1 MKFFSLIIT
10 LSFFLL
16 TLGVARAAPLQEQV
30 EKETA
35 KREQMLAPLQEAFA
49 MSKKLVSDGQ
59 SAQGCELLEKAYAAL
74 PETLRETPLALD
86 VKKTLAKLQV
96 VLAEAAAEKN
106 HWPEARRRALASLQ
120 YDPQS
125 EVALTQLQQADEVL
139 RRGTAGGEEVNPA
152 LTTTFFDRL
161 SSVRT
166 GLEEAKALRETGQLQ
181 KAEERYEDVLQA
193 DPFNQVATEGIKKIY
208 QERGLVAEKARD
220 LSNLERRREVRE
232 AWNNIY
238 PKNSSAAGGIVVSG
252 ALTASPSYAL
262 EQKMQK
268 TVIPQVDFSGADL
281 ETIRRALIS
290 LSRTYDSDAGKGG
303 VNFVVSTDVANPQ
316 PVTLKLRQTTLA
328 EVVRYIAQI
337 AGVKA
342 RITDIG
348 VTFGPL
354 VEKRPELNSQNF
366 TVSPSFFKGADD
378 KEQGVTGGA
387 LRGAAPA
394 GGAGATDVL
403 AGQNEQKKLMALGVQ
418 FPAGAYAVYN
428 QKTSQ
433 LKVVNNQEM
442 LDMIGQLISAAEEQT
457 LLIQVGVRLVE
468 INQLD
473 LDSITM
479 NSTLGG
485 LPILSPVP
493 VGLSTITGS
502 GTTTKTNGSGVGG
515 GTPAASTQ
523 RGVNAQL
530 NQIQG
535 VGLLPNNTLQ
545 SFLQQGVLAGTN
557 QTTSYALNTMDLGGT
572 ILNGMQFRTMITA
585 VSQKNSANVLA
596 NPSIILKRGQKGVIE
611 VTQEFKYVKEYSDP
625 QSSIRTINTGGTG
638 GATNSVNVS
647 ANQSVPGPETVIGSF
662 PSQIS
667 DAVPIG
673 VKMGVKPDVTG
684 DNSRVLL
691 ELEPSFVDFEG
702 FINYGTQINSAYTLS
717 YFNTAVTIM
726 TNTINQPVFIRRDL
740 TLPAVEVSDGYT
752 LLLGGLLREDIQKI
766 DEKVPI
772 IGDIPIFGRAFQ
784 GKTEQAIKKNTLIFV
799 TPRILDV
806 SGQPLNP
813 TAGSPTTTTASTSG
827 PP

>member
-1 MKFFSLIIT
+1 MKTFLLIFSLC
-10 LSFFLL
+10 
-16 TLGVARAAPLQEQV
+16 LGVSGSSLVRASTVQEQI
-30 EKETA
+30 EAETG
-35 KREQMLAPLQEAFA
+35 KREQMLQPLKEAYG
-49 MSKKLVSDGQ
+49 VSRKMVADGKN
-59 SAQGCELLEKAYAAL
+59 SEACELLEKAYEAL
-74 PETLRETPLALD
+74 PEVLRGSSLALE
-86 VKKTLAKLQV
+86 VNRTLSKLQAS
-96 VLAEAAAEKN
+96 LAEVAAQQN

-120 YDPQS
+120 HDPKN
-125 EVALTQLQQADEVL
+125 ELALLQLEKSDEVL
-139 RRGTAGGEEVNPA
+139 RRGASGTEPVNPA
-152 LTTTFFDRL
+152 LTTKFFDRL
-161 SSVRT
+161 TAVRS
-166 GLEEAKALRETGQLQ
+166 GLEEAQALRETGQLA
-181 KAEERYEDVLQA
+181 KAEERYEDVLEV
-193 DPFNQVATEGIKKIY
+193 DPFNQVATQGIQKIY
-208 QERGLVAEKARD
+208 EERALVAEKARD

-238 PKNSSAAGGIVVSG
+238 PKSGTTVGGIEITG
-252 ALTASPSYAL
+252 AMTASPAYAL
-262 EQKMQK
+262 EKKMQK

-290 LSRTYDSDAGKGG
+290 LSRTYDPEAAKGG
-303 VNFVVSTDVANPQ
+303 VNFVVSTDVTNSQ
-316 PVTLKLRQTTLA
+316 PVTLRLRQTSLA
-328 EVVRYIAQI
+328 EVVRYISQI

-354 VEKRPELNSQNF
+354 VEKSPELNSQNF
-366 TVSPSFFKGADD
+366 TVSPSFFKGADG
-378 KEQGVTGGA
+378 KEDVGTTEP
-387 LRGAAPA
+387 RGAGGGSAAA
-394 GGAGATDVL
+394 GSDGG
-403 AGQNEQKKLMALGVQ
+403 GKNEQKKLEDLGVV
-418 FPAGAYAVYN
+418 FPIGAYAVYN

-442 LDMIGQLISAAEEQT
+442 LDLIGQLISAAEEQT

-473 LDSITM
+473 LDSITV

-485 LPILSPVP
+485 SGINLLSPVP
-493 VGLSTITGS
+493 AGLL
-502 GTTTKTNGSGVGG
+502 TNGGG
-515 GTPAASTQ
+515 ATPSASTQ

-545 SFLQQGVLAGTN
+545 SFLQSGVLAGTN
-557 QTTSYALNTMDLGGT
+557 QTSSYALNTMDLGGT
-572 ILNGMQFRTMITA
+572 ILNGMQLRTLITA

-611 VTQEFKYVKEYSDP
+611 VAQEFKYVKEYSAP
-625 QSSIRTINTGGTG
+625 QSSIRTLIPDGGGAVNTGI
-638 GATNSVNVS
+638 
-647 ANQSVPGPETVIGSF
+647 PGPETVIGSF

-667 DAVPIG
+667 DPVPIG

-691 ELEPSFVDFEG
+691 ELEPSFIDFEG
-702 FINYGTQINSAYTLS
+702 FINYGTPIYSAFAASTYGVQTL
-717 YFNTAVTIM
+717 IL
-726 TNTINQPVFIRRDL
+726 TNNIQQPVFIRRDL

-752 LLLGGLLREDIQKI
+752 LLLGGLLREDVQKI
-766 DEKVPI
+766 DEKVPL

-813 TAGSPTTTTASTSG
+813 TAGSPTTASASG

>member
-1 MKFFSLIIT
+1 MKPFRIFIT
-10 LSFFLL
+10 VGAFLL
-16 TLGVARAAPLQEQV
+16 ALGALKATPLQEQV

-35 KREQMLAPLQEAFA
+35 KREQMLAPLQEAFSA
-49 MSKKLVSDGQ
+49 SKKLVSDGQ
-59 SAQGCELLEKAYAAL
+59 SSQGCEILEKAYAAL
-74 PETLRETPLALD
+74 PETLRGTPLATD
-86 VKKTLAKLQV
+86 VRMTLSKLQAL
-96 VLAEAAAEKN
+96 LAQGAAEKN
-106 HWPEARRRALASLQ
+106 HWPEVRRRALASLQ
-120 YDPQS
+120 YDPQN
-125 EVALTQLQQADEVL
+125 EKAIAQLNHADEVL
-139 RRGTAGGEEVNPA
+139 RRGTVGGEEVNPA
-152 LTTTFFDRL
+152 LTTKFFDRL
-161 SSVRT
+161 NVVRS
-166 GLEEAKALRETGQLQ
+166 GLEEAQALRETGQLQ

-238 PKNSSAAGGIVVSG
+238 PKSSSVAGGIEVTG
-252 ALTASPSYAL
+252 ALTASPSYVL

-303 VNFVVSTDVANPQ
+303 VNFVVSTDVTNPQ

-366 TVSPSFFKGADD
+366 TVSPSFFKGGED

-387 LRGAAPA
+387 LRGAAS
-394 GGAGATDVL
+394 AGAVGGTDAL
-403 AGQNEQKKLMALGVQ
+403 AGQSEQKKLMALGVQ
-418 FPAGAYAVYN
+418 FPIGAYAVYN

-473 LDSITM
+473 LDSITV

-485 LPILSPVP
+485 SGINLLSPVP
-493 VGLSTITGS
+493 VGLDSTSS
-502 GTTTKTNGSGVGG
+502 GN
-515 GTPAASTQ
+515 TPAASQQ

-557 QTTSYALNTMDLGGT
+557 QTTSYSLNTMDLGGT
-572 ILNGMQFRTMITA
+572 ILNGMQFRTLITA

-625 QSSIRTINTGGTG
+625 QSSVRTIQSVS
-638 GATNSVNVS
+638 TNANVIS
-647 ANQSVPGPETVIGSF
+647 LIAVPGPETVIGSF

-667 DAVPIG
+667 DPVPIG

-702 FINYGTQINSAYTLS
+702 FINYGTQINSAYTQS
-717 YFNTAVTIM
+717 YYNTAVTIL
-726 TNTINQPVFIRRDL
+726 TNNIQQPVFIRRDL
-740 TLPAVEVSDGYT
+740 TLPAVEVTDGYT

-813 TAGSPTTTTASTSG
+813 TAGSPTTASASG

>member
-1 MKFFSLIIT
+1 
-10 LSFFLL
+10 
-16 TLGVARAAPLQEQV
+16 
-30 EKETA
+30 
-35 KREQMLAPLQEAFA
+35 
-49 MSKKLVSDGQ
+49 
-59 SAQGCELLEKAYAAL
+59 
-74 PETLRETPLALD
+74 
-86 VKKTLAKLQV
+86 
-96 VLAEAAAEKN
+96 
-106 HWPEARRRALASLQ
+106 
-120 YDPQS
+120 
-125 EVALTQLQQADEVL
+125 
-139 RRGTAGGEEVNPA
+139 VNPA
-152 LTTTFFDRL
+152 LTTKFFDRL
-161 SSVRT
+161 NVVRS
-166 GLEEAKALRETGQLQ
+166 GLEEAQALRETGQLQ

-238 PKNSSAAGGIVVSG
+238 PKSSSVAGGIEVTG
-252 ALTASPSYAL
+252 ALTASPSYVL

-268 TVIPQVDFSGADL
+268 TVIPQVDFSGVDL

-303 VNFVVSTDVANPQ
+303 VNFVVSTDVTNPQ

-366 TVSPSFFKGADD
+366 TVSPSFFKGGED

-387 LRGAAPA
+387 LRGAASSGAVGGTDAPA
-394 GGAGATDVL
+394 G
-403 AGQNEQKKLMALGVQ
+403 QSEQKKLMALGVQ
-418 FPAGAYAVYN
+418 FPLGAYAVYN

-473 LDSITM
+473 LDSITA

-485 LPILSPVP
+485 SGINLLSPVP
-493 VGLSTITGS
+493 VGLDSKSS
-502 GTTTKTNGSGVGG
+502 GK
-515 GTPAASTQ
+515 TPAASQQ

-557 QTTSYALNTMDLGGT
+557 QTTSYSLNTMDLGGT
-572 ILNGMQFRTMITA
+572 ILNGMQFRTLITA

-625 QSSIRTINTGGTG
+625 QSSVRTIQS
-638 GATNSVNVS
+638 ASTNANVV
-647 ANQSVPGPETVIGSF
+647 ALIAVPGPETVIGSF

-667 DAVPIG
+667 DPVPIG

-702 FINYGTQINSAYTLS
+702 FINYGTQINSAYTQS
-717 YFNTAVTIM
+717 YYNTAVTIL
-726 TNTINQPVFIRRDL
+726 TNNIQQPVFIRRDL
-740 TLPAVEVSDGYT
+740 TLPAVEVTDGYT

-813 TAGSPTTTTASTSG
+813 TAGSPTTASASG

>member
-1 MKFFSLIIT
+1 MKPLRIFIT
-10 LSFFLL
+10 VGAFLL
-16 TLGVARAAPLQEQV
+16 ALGAVEAAPLQEQV

-35 KREQMLAPLQEAFA
+35 KREQMLAPLQEAFSA
-49 MSKKLVSDGQ
+49 SKKLVSDGQ
-59 SAQGCELLEKAYAAL
+59 SSQGCEILEKAYAAL
-74 PETLRETPLALD
+74 PETLRGTPLATD
-86 VKKTLAKLQV
+86 VRMTLSKLQAL
-96 VLAEAAAEKN
+96 LAQGAAEKN

-120 YDPQS
+120 YDPQN
-125 EVALTQLQQADEVL
+125 EKAIAQLNHADEVL
-139 RRGTAGGEEVNPA
+139 RRGTVGGEEVNPA
-152 LTTTFFDRL
+152 LTTKFFDRL
-161 SSVRT
+161 NVVRS
-166 GLEEAKALRETGQLQ
+166 GLEEAQALRETGQLQ

-238 PKNSSAAGGIVVSG
+238 PKSSSVAGGIEVTG
-252 ALTASPSYAL
+252 ALTASPSYVL

-378 KEQGVTGGA
+378 KEQGVAGGT

-394 GGAGATDVL
+394 GGVGATDGL

-638 GATNSVNVS
+638 GASNSVNVS

-813 TAGSPTTTTASTSG
+813 TAGSPTTASASG

>member
-1 MKFFSLIIT
+1 MKKAILIFCFAFGLGA
-10 LSFFLL
+10 LSNLFA
-16 TLGVARAAPLQEQV
+16 GSLQEQV
-30 EKETA
+30 EKETI
-35 KREQMLAPLQEAFA
+35 KREQSLQPLREAYERSRKMVA
-49 MSKKLVSDGQ
+49 DGK
-59 SAQGCELLEKAYAAL
+59 STDACELLAKAYEAVPDSLKDAAL
-74 PETLRETPLALD
+74 ALEVKMTLG
-86 VKKTLAKLQV
+86 KLEAS
-96 VLAEAAAEKN
+96 LAEIASEQN
-106 HWPEARRRALASLQ
+106 HWPEARRRALSSLR
-120 YDPQS
+120 YDPQNS
-125 EVALTQLQQADEVL
+125 KALAQLQKSEEVL
-139 RRGTAGGEEVNPA
+139 RRGTVGNEAINPA
-152 LTTTFFDRL
+152 LTTKFFDRL
-161 SSVRT
+161 NGVRA
-166 GLEEAKALRETGQLQ
+166 GLEEAQGLRETGQLQ
-181 KAEERYEDVLQA
+181 KSEQRYEDVLEI

-208 QERGLVAEKARD
+208 EERALVAEKARD

-238 PKNSSAAGGIVVSG
+238 PKSSGSTGGIEIAG
-252 ALTASPSYAL
+252 AMTASPAYAL
-262 EQKMQK
+262 EKKMQK
-268 TVIPQVDFSGADL
+268 TVIPQVDFSVADL

-290 LSRTYDSDAGKGG
+290 LSRTYDPDAAKGG
-303 VNFVVSTDVANPQ
+303 VNFIVSTDVTNPQ
-316 PVTLKLRQTTLA
+316 PVTLRLRQTSLA
-328 EVVRYIAQI
+328 EVVRYISQI

-366 TVSPSFFKGADD
+366 TVSPSFFKGDD
-378 KEQGVTGGA
+378 AKDEGSTVVSRGGTG
-387 LRGAAPA
+387 A
-394 GGAGATDVL
+394 GGGGNSTSDTGV
-403 AGQNEQKKLMALGVQ
+403 GQNEQKKLAALGVN
-418 FPAGAYAVYN
+418 FPPGAYAVYN

-468 INQLD
+468 INQSD
-473 LDSITM
+473 LDTITV

-485 LPILSPVP
+485 SGINLLSPVP
-493 VGLSTITGS
+493 AGLNSSS
-502 GTTTKTNGSGVGG
+502 GGQ
-515 GTPAASTQ
+515 TPSASTQ

-545 SFLQQGVLAGTN
+545 SFLQSGVLAGTN
-557 QTTSYALNTMDLGGT
+557 QTSSYSLNTMDLGGT
-572 ILNGMQFRTMITA
+572 ILNGMQFRTLIQA

-611 VTQEFKYVKEYSDP
+611 VTQEFKYVKEFSDP
-625 QSSIRTINTGGTG
+625 QSSIRTIQPIGQAGG
-638 GATNSVNVS
+638 N
-647 ANQSVPGPETVIGSF
+647 NQSVPGPETVIGSF
-662 PSQIS
+662 PSTIS
-667 DAVPIG
+667 DPVPIG

-702 FINYGTQINSAYTLS
+702 FINYGTQINSSYTQT
-717 YFNTAVTIM
+717 YFDQAVTIL
-726 TNTINQPVFIRRDL
+726 TNNIQQPVFIRRDL

-813 TAGSPTTTTASTSG
+813 TAGAPTTAATSG
-827 PP
+827 SP

>member
-1 MKFFSLIIT
+1 MKTFLLIFSLC
-10 LSFFLL
+10 LGASGSSF
-16 TLGVARAAPLQEQV
+16 VRASTVQEQI
-30 EKETA
+30 EAETE
-35 KREQMLAPLQEAFA
+35 KREQMLQPLKEAYG
-49 MSKKLVSDGQ
+49 VSRKMVADGKN
-59 SAQGCELLEKAYAAL
+59 SEACELLEKAYEAL
-74 PETLRETPLALD
+74 PEVLRGSSLALE
-86 VKKTLAKLQV
+86 VNRTLSKLQAS
-96 VLAEAAAEKN
+96 LAEAAAQQN

-120 YDPQS
+120 HDPKN
-125 EVALTQLQQADEVL
+125 ELALLQLEKSDEVL
-139 RRGTAGGEEVNPA
+139 RRGASGTESVNPA
-152 LTTTFFDRL
+152 LTTKFFDRL
-161 SSVRT
+161 TAVRS
-166 GLEEAKALRETGQLQ
+166 GLEEAQALRETGQLA
-181 KAEERYEDVLQA
+181 KAEERYEDVLEA
-193 DPFNQVATEGIKKIY
+193 DPFNQVATQGIQKIY
-208 QERGLVAEKARD
+208 EERALVAEKARD

-238 PKNSSAAGGIVVSG
+238 PKSGTTVGGIEITG
-252 ALTASPSYAL
+252 AMTASPAYAL
-262 EQKMQK
+262 EKKLQK

-290 LSRTYDSDAGKGG
+290 LSRTYDPEAAKGG

-316 PVTLKLRQTTLA
+316 PVTLRLRQTSLA
-328 EVVRYIAQI
+328 EVVRYISQI

-354 VEKRPELNSQNF
+354 VEKSPELNSQNF
-366 TVSPSFFKGADD
+366 TVSPSFFKGADG
-378 KEQGVTGGA
+378 KEDVGTA
-387 LRGAAPA
+387 EPRGAAGGSAAA
-394 GGAGATDVL
+394 GSDGG
-403 AGQNEQKKLMALGVQ
+403 GKNEQKKLEDLGVV
-418 FPAGAYAVYN
+418 FPTGAYAVYN

-442 LDMIGQLISAAEEQT
+442 LDLIGQLISAAEEQT

-473 LDSITM
+473 LDSITV

-485 LPILSPVP
+485 SGINLLSPVP
-493 VGLSTITGS
+493 AGLL
-502 GTTTKTNGSGVGG
+502 TNGGG
-515 GTPAASTQ
+515 ATPSASTQ

-545 SFLQQGVLAGTN
+545 SFLQSGVLAGTN
-557 QTTSYALNTMDLGGT
+557 QTSSYSLNTMDLGGT
-572 ILNGMQFRTMITA
+572 ILNGMQFRTLITA

-611 VTQEFKYVKEYSDP
+611 VAQEFKYVKEYSAP
-625 QSSIRTINTGGTG
+625 QSSIRTLIPDGGGAVNTGI
-638 GATNSVNVS
+638 
-647 ANQSVPGPETVIGSF
+647 PGPETVIGSF
-662 PSQIS
+662 PSEIS
-667 DAVPIG
+667 DPVPIG

-691 ELEPSFVDFEG
+691 ELEPSFIDFEG
-702 FINYGTQINSAYTLS
+702 FINYGTPIYSAFAASTYGVQTL
-717 YFNTAVTIM
+717 IL
-726 TNTINQPVFIRRDL
+726 TNNINQPVFIRRDL

-813 TAGSPTTTTASTSG
+813 TAGSPTTASASG
-827 PP
+827 TP

>member
-1 MKFFSLIIT
+1 MKKIICIFCIAVGLGA
-10 LSFFLL
+10 LSALWA
-16 TLGVARAAPLQEQV
+16 GSLQEQV
-30 EKETA
+30 EKETT
-35 KREQMLAPLQEAFA
+35 KREQSLQPLRQAYEASRKMVADGKSVDACQLLANAYEAIPDSLKDA
-49 MSKKLVSDGQ
+49 SLAIEVKMTLGKLEAS
-59 SAQGCELLEKAYAAL
+59 
-74 PETLRETPLALD
+74 
-86 VKKTLAKLQV
+86 
-96 VLAEAAAEKN
+96 LAEVASEQN
-106 HWPEARRRALASLQ
+106 HWPEVRRRALSSLH
-120 YDPQS
+120 YDPQNAK
-125 EVALTQLQQADEVL
+125 ALAQLQKSEEVL
-139 RRGTAGGEEVNPA
+139 RRGVVGNEPVNPA
-152 LTTTFFDRL
+152 LTTKFFDRL
-161 SSVRT
+161 NGVRT
-166 GLEEAKALRETGQLQ
+166 GLEEAQALRETGQLQ
-181 KAEERYEDVLQA
+181 KAEQRYEDVLEV

-208 QERGLVAEKARD
+208 EERALVADKARD

-238 PKNSSAAGGIVVSG
+238 PKSSASTGGVEIAG
-252 ALTASPSYAL
+252 AMTASPAYAL
-262 EQKMQK
+262 EKKMQN

-290 LSRTYDSDAGKGG
+290 LSRTYDPGAVKGG

-316 PVTLKLRQTTLA
+316 PVTLRLRQTSLA
-328 EVVRYIAQI
+328 EVVRYISQI

-366 TVSPSFFKGADD
+366 TVSPSFFKGESEKGDTA
-378 KEQGVTGGA
+378 VRGGTD
-387 LRGAAPA
+387 RGATSADEV
-394 GGAGATDVL
+394 GSV
-403 AGQNEQKKLMALGVQ
+403 QNEQKKLMALGVS
-418 FPAGAYAVYN
+418 FPPGAYAVYN

-442 LDMIGQLISAAEEQT
+442 LDLIGQLISAAEEQT

-468 INQLD
+468 INQSD
-473 LDSITM
+473 LDTITV

-485 LPILSPVP
+485 SGINLLSPVP
-493 VGLSTITGS
+493 AGLDS
-502 GTTTKTNGSGVGG
+502 GGNGQ
-515 GTPAASTQ
+515 TPAASTQ

-545 SFLQQGVLAGTN
+545 SFLQSGVLAGTN
-557 QTTSYALNTMDLGGT
+557 QTSSYSLNTMDLGGT
-572 ILNGMQFRTMITA
+572 ILNGMQFRTLIQA

-625 QSSIRTINTGGTG
+625 QSSIRTINSTS
-638 GATNSVNVS
+638 TNQA
-647 ANQSVPGPETVIGSF
+647 ANNNLQGVPGPETVIGSF
-662 PSQIS
+662 PSAIS
-667 DAVPIG
+667 DPVPIG

-702 FINYGTQINSAYTLS
+702 FINYGTPINSSYTLT
-717 YFNTAVTIM
+717 YYNQAVTIL
-726 TNTINQPVFIRRDL
+726 TNNIQQPVFIRRDL

-813 TAGSPTTTTASTSG
+813 TAGAPTTAATSG

>member
-1 MKFFSLIIT
+1 MKFFSLIVT
-10 LSFFLL
+10 LSCFLL
-16 TLGVARAAPLQEQV
+16 TLGATRAAPLQEQV

-49 MSKKLVSDGQ
+49 MSKRLVSDGQ

-86 VKKTLAKLQV
+86 VKKTLAKLQA

-106 HWPEARRRALASLQ
+106 HWPEARRRSLASLQ
-120 YDPQS
+120 YDPQNGL
-125 EVALTQLQQADEVL
+125 ALAQLQQADEVL

-290 LSRTYDSDAGKGG
+290 LSRTYDSDASKGG
-303 VNFVVSTDVANPQ
+303 VNFVVSTDVESPQ

-378 KEQGVTGGA
+378 KEQGVAGGT

-394 GGAGATDVL
+394 GGAGATDAL

-457 LLIQVGVRLVE
+457 LLIQVGLRLVE

-493 VGLSTITGS
+493 VGLSTVGQS
-502 GTTTKTNGSGVGG
+502 GKTNGSGVGG
-515 GTPAASTQ
+515 GTPTASSQ

-585 VSQKNSANVLA
+585 VSQKTSANVLA

-625 QSSIRTINTGGTG
+625 QSSIRTINTGGGG
-638 GATNSVNVS
+638 GASNSVTVS

-702 FINYGTQINSAYTLS
+702 FINYGTQINSAYTQS
-717 YFNTAVTIM
+717 YFQIPVTIM
-726 TNTINQPVFIRRDL
+726 TNIINQPVFIRRDL

>member
-1 MKFFSLIIT
+1 MKKTFFILCIA
-10 LSFFLL
+10 FG
-16 TLGVARAAPLQEQV
+16 LGVLPNLFAGSLQEQI

-35 KREQMLAPLQEAFA
+35 KREQSLQPLRKVYETSRKMVADGKSVEA
-49 MSKKLVSDGQ
+49 
-59 SAQGCELLEKAYAAL
+59 CELLVKAYEAVPDSL
-74 PETLRETPLALD
+74 KDSSLALE
-86 VKKTLAKLQV
+86 VKMTLAKLEAS
-96 VLAEAAAEKN
+96 LAEAATEQN
-106 HWPEARRRALASLQ
+106 HWPEVRRRSLSSLR
-120 YDPQS
+120 YDPQNAK
-125 EVALTQLQQADEVL
+125 ALVQLQNSEEVL
-139 RRGTAGGEEVNPA
+139 RRGAVGNEAVNPA
-152 LTTTFFDRL
+152 LTTKFFDRL
-161 SSVRT
+161 NSVRT
-166 GLEEAKALRETGQLQ
+166 GLEEAQALRETGQLQ
-181 KAEERYEDVLQA
+181 KAEQRYEDVLES

-208 QERGLVAEKARD
+208 EERALIAEKARD

-238 PKNSSAAGGIVVSG
+238 PKSNASSGGIEVSG
-252 ALTASPSYAL
+252 AMTASPTYAL
-262 EQKMQK
+262 EKKMQN

-290 LSRTYDSDAGKGG
+290 LSRTYDPDASNAG

-316 PVTLKLRQTTLA
+316 PVTLRLRQASLA
-328 EVVRYIAQI
+328 EVVRYISQI

-366 TVSPSFFKGADD
+366 TVSPSFFKGDEA
-378 KEQGVTGGA
+378 KESGSASGIRGGA
-387 LRGAAPA
+387 VA
-394 GGAGATDVL
+394 GDGGSGSDPMS
-403 AGQNEQKKLMALGVQ
+403 GQNEQKKLMALGVS
-418 FPAGAYAVYN
+418 FPLGAYAVYN

-442 LDMIGQLISAAEEQT
+442 LDLIGQLISAAEEQT

-468 INQLD
+468 INQSD
-473 LDSITM
+473 LDTITV

-485 LPILSPVP
+485 SGINLLSPVP
-493 VGLSTITGS
+493 AGLNSTS
-502 GTTTKTNGSGVGG
+502 GGE
-515 GTPAASTQ
+515 TPSASTQ

-545 SFLQQGVLAGTN
+545 SFLQTGVLAGTN
-557 QTTSYALNTMDLGGT
+557 QTSSYALNTMDLGGT
-572 ILNGMQFRTMITA
+572 ILNGMQFRTLIQA

-625 QSSIRTINTGGTG
+625 QSSIRTIQPVGLVGG
-638 GATNSVNVS
+638 N
-647 ANQSVPGPETVIGSF
+647 NQSVPGPETVIGSF
-662 PSQIS
+662 PSTIS
-667 DAVPIG
+667 DPEPIG

-702 FINYGTQINSAYTLS
+702 FINYGTQINSSYTKT
-717 YFNTAVTIM
+717 YFNQTVTIL
-726 TNTINQPVFIRRDL
+726 TNNIQQPVFIRRDL

-813 TAGSPTTTTASTSG
+813 TAGAPTTAATSG
-827 PP
+827 SP

>member
-1 MKFFSLIIT
+1 MKKIVLILVFLVGGGGLPSLEAG
-10 LSFFLL
+10 S
-16 TLGVARAAPLQEQV
+16 LQDQI

-35 KREQMLAPLQEAFA
+35 KREQALQPLRQSFESSRRLVADGKSKEACEALA
-49 MSKKLVSDGQ
+49 M
-59 SAQGCELLEKAYAAL
+59 AYNAL
-74 PETLRETPLALD
+74 PETLQDTSLALD
-86 VKKTLAKLQV
+86 VKRTLAKLEAS
-96 VLAEAAAEKN
+96 LAEAASEQN
-106 HWPEARRRALASLQ
+106 HWPEVRRRALSSLR
-120 YDPQS
+120 YDPQN
-125 EVALTQLQQADEVL
+125 EIALALLQKSDDVL
-139 RRGTAGGEEVNPA
+139 RRGTVGNEAVNPA
-152 LTTTFFDRL
+152 LTTKFFDRL
-161 SSVRT
+161 SGVRV
-166 GLEEAKALRETGQLQ
+166 GLEEAGALRETGQLQ
-181 KAEERYEDVLQA
+181 KAEQRYEDVLEI

-208 QERGLVAEKARD
+208 EERALVAEKARD

-238 PKNSSAAGGIVVSG
+238 PKSSSLSGGVEITG
-252 ALTASPSYAL
+252 AMTASPAYAL
-262 EQKMQK
+262 ETKMRK
-268 TVIPQVDFSGADL
+268 TVIPQVDFSNADL

-290 LSRTYDSDAGKGG
+290 LSRTYDPDASKGG

-316 PVTLKLRQTTLA
+316 PVTLRLRQTSLS
-328 EVVRYIAQI
+328 EVVRYISQI

-366 TVSPSFFKGADD
+366 TVSPSFFKGDD
-378 KEQGVTGGA
+378 GKEAGTAGV
-387 LRGAAPA
+387 LRGATPT
-394 GGAGATDVL
+394 GGDGATGSDTTS
-403 AGQNEQKKLMALGVQ
+403 GQNEQKKLMALGVS
-418 FPAGAYAVYN
+418 FPPGAYAVYN

-442 LDMIGQLISAAEEQT
+442 LDLIGQLISAAEEQT

-468 INQLD
+468 INQSD
-473 LDSITM
+473 LDTITV

-485 LPILSPVP
+485 TGINLLSPVP
-493 VGLSTITGS
+493 AGLDS
-502 GTTTKTNGSGVGG
+502 GGNGQ
-515 GTPAASTQ
+515 TPSASTQ

-545 SFLQQGVLAGTN
+545 SFLQSGVLAGTN
-557 QTTSYALNTMDLGGT
+557 QTSSYSLNTMDLGGT
-572 ILNGMQFRTMITA
+572 ILNGMQFRTLIQA

-611 VTQEFKYVKEYSDP
+611 VTQEFRYVKEYSDP
-625 QSSIRTINTGGTG
+625 QSSIRTINSTS
-638 GATNSVNVS
+638 TNQQA
-647 ANQSVPGPETVIGSF
+647 ANNNLQGVPGPETVIGSF
-662 PSQIS
+662 PSTIS
-667 DAVPIG
+667 DPVPIG

-702 FINYGTQINSAYTLS
+702 FINYGTQINSSYTLT
-717 YFNTAVTIM
+717 YFNQAVTIL
-726 TNTINQPVFIRRDL
+726 TNNIQQPVFIRRDL

-813 TAGSPTTTTASTSG
+813 TAGAPTTAATSG
-827 PP
+827 SP

>member
-1 MKFFSLIIT
+1 MKTFLLIFSLC
-10 LSFFLL
+10 
-16 TLGVARAAPLQEQV
+16 LGASVSSVVRASTVQEQI
-30 EKETA
+30 EAETG
-35 KREQMLAPLQEAFA
+35 KREQMLQPLKEAYG
-49 MSKKLVSDGQ
+49 VSRKMVADGKN
-59 SAQGCELLEKAYAAL
+59 SEACELLEKAYEAL
-74 PETLRETPLALD
+74 PEVLRASSLALE
-86 VKKTLAKLQV
+86 VNRTLSKLQAS
-96 VLAEAAAEKN
+96 LAEAAAQQN

-120 YDPQS
+120 HDPKN
-125 EVALTQLQQADEVL
+125 ELALLQLKKSDEVL
-139 RRGTAGGEEVNPA
+139 RRGVSGTESVNPA
-152 LTTTFFDRL
+152 LTTKFFDRL
-161 SSVRT
+161 TAVRS
-166 GLEEAKALRETGQLQ
+166 GLEEAQALRETGQLA
-181 KAEERYEDVLQA
+181 KAEERYEDVLEA
-193 DPFNQVATEGIKKIY
+193 DPFNQVATQGIQKIY
-208 QERGLVAEKARD
+208 EERALVAEKARD

-238 PKNSSAAGGIVVSG
+238 PRSGTTVGGIEITG
-252 ALTASPSYAL
+252 AMTASPAYAL
-262 EQKMQK
+262 EKKLQK

-290 LSRTYDSDAGKGG
+290 LSRTYDPEAAKGG

-316 PVTLKLRQTTLA
+316 PVTLRLRQTSLA
-328 EVVRYIAQI
+328 EVVRYISQI

-354 VEKRPELNSQNF
+354 VEKSPELNSQNF
-366 TVSPSFFKGADD
+366 TVSPSFFKGADG
-378 KEQGVTGGA
+378 KEDVTTA
-387 LRGAAPA
+387 EPRGAAGGSAAA
-394 GGAGATDVL
+394 GPDGG
-403 AGQNEQKKLMALGVQ
+403 GKNEQKKLEDLGVI
-418 FPAGAYAVYN
+418 FPTGAYAVYN

-442 LDMIGQLISAAEEQT
+442 LDLIGQLISAAEEQT

-473 LDSITM
+473 LDSITA
-479 NSTLGG
+479 NSTFGG
-485 LPILSPVP
+485 TGINLLSPVP
-493 VGLSTITGS
+493 AGLLTNS
-502 GTTTKTNGSGVGG
+502 GGKTPS
-515 GTPAASTQ
+515 ASQQ

-545 SFLQQGVLAGTN
+545 SFLQTGVLAGTN
-557 QTTSYALNTMDLGGT
+557 QTSSYSLNTMDLGGT
-572 ILNGMQFRTMITA
+572 ILNGMQFRALITA

-611 VTQEFKYVKEYSDP
+611 VAQEFKYVKEYSDP
-625 QSSIRTINTGGTG
+625 QSSIRTLVPSGGGVVNTGI
-638 GATNSVNVS
+638 
-647 ANQSVPGPETVIGSF
+647 PGPETVIGSF

-667 DAVPIG
+667 DPVPIG

-702 FINYGTQINSAYTLS
+702 FINYGTQIYSAFAASTYGTQTL
-717 YFNTAVTIM
+717 IL
-726 TNTINQPVFIRRDL
+726 TNNINQPVFIRRDL

-813 TAGSPTTTTASTSG
+813 TAGSPTTASASG

>member
-1 MKFFSLIIT
+1 MKTFLLIFSLC
-10 LSFFLL
+10 
-16 TLGVARAAPLQEQV
+16 LGASVSSVVRASTVQEQI
-30 EKETA
+30 EAETG
-35 KREQMLAPLQEAFA
+35 KREQMLQPLKEAYG
-49 MSKKLVSDGQ
+49 VSRKMVADGKN
-59 SAQGCELLEKAYAAL
+59 SEACELLEKAYEAL
-74 PETLRETPLALD
+74 PEVLRGSSLALE
-86 VKKTLAKLQV
+86 VKRTLSKLQAS
-96 VLAEAAAEKN
+96 LAEAAAQQN
-106 HWPEARRRALASLQ
+106 HWPEARRRALVSLQ
-120 YDPQS
+120 HDPKN
-125 EVALTQLQQADEVL
+125 ELALLQLQKSDEVL
-139 RRGTAGGEEVNPA
+139 RRGVSGTESVNPA
-152 LTTTFFDRL
+152 LTTKFFDRL
-161 SSVRT
+161 TAVRS
-166 GLEEAKALRETGQLQ
+166 GLEEAQALRETGQLG
-181 KAEERYEDVLQA
+181 KAEERYEDVLEA
-193 DPFNQVATEGIKKIY
+193 DPFNQVATQGIQKIY
-208 QERGLVAEKARD
+208 EERALVADKARD

-238 PKNSSAAGGIVVSG
+238 PKSGTTVGGIEITG
-252 ALTASPSYAL
+252 AMTASPAYAL
-262 EQKMQK
+262 EKKLQK

-290 LSRTYDSDAGKGG
+290 LSRTYDPEAAKGG
-303 VNFVVSTDVANPQ
+303 VNFVVSTDVTNPQ
-316 PVTLKLRQTTLA
+316 PVTLRLRQTSLA
-328 EVVRYIAQI
+328 EVVRYISQI

-354 VEKRPELNSQNF
+354 VEKSPELNSQNF
-366 TVSPSFFKGADD
+366 TVSPSFFKGADG
-378 KEQGVTGGA
+378 KEDAGTA
-387 LRGAAPA
+387 EPRGAA
-394 GGAGATDVL
+394 GGSVATGSD
-403 AGQNEQKKLMALGVQ
+403 GGGKNEQKKLEDLGVV
-418 FPAGAYAVYN
+418 FPTGAYAVYN

-442 LDMIGQLISAAEEQT
+442 LDLIGQLISAAEEQT

-473 LDSITM
+473 LDSITV

-485 LPILSPVP
+485 SGINLLSPVP
-493 VGLSTITGS
+493 TGFLTNGT
-502 GTTTKTNGSGVGG
+502 GTTPS
-515 GTPAASTQ
+515 ASTQ

-545 SFLQQGVLAGTN
+545 SFLQSGVLAGTN
-557 QTTSYALNTMDLGGT
+557 QTSSYALNTMDLGGT
-572 ILNGMQFRTMITA
+572 ILNGMQFRTLITA

-611 VTQEFKYVKEYSDP
+611 VAQEFKYVKEYSDP
-625 QSSIRTINTGGTG
+625 QSSIRTLVPSGGGVVNTGI
-638 GATNSVNVS
+638 
-647 ANQSVPGPETVIGSF
+647 PGPETVIGSF

-667 DAVPIG
+667 DPVPIG

-702 FINYGTQINSAYTLS
+702 FINYGTPIYSAFAASTYGTQTL
-717 YFNTAVTIM
+717 IL
-726 TNTINQPVFIRRDL
+726 TNNIQQPVFIRRDL

-766 DEKVPI
+766 DEKVPL

-813 TAGSPTTTTASTSG
+813 TAGSPTTASASG
-827 PP
+827 TP

>member
-10 LSFFLL
+10 LSSFLL
-16 TLGVARAAPLQEQV
+16 TLGVTRAAPLQEQV

-166 GLEEAKALRETGQLQ
+166 GLEEAQALRETGQLQ

-303 VNFVVSTDVANPQ
+303 VNFVVSTDVESPQ

-473 LDSITM
+473 MDSITV
-479 NSTLGG
+479 NSTFGG
-485 LPILSPVP
+485 NGPNLLSAVP
-493 VGLSTITGS
+493 AGLNPSSDG
-502 GTTTKTNGSGVGG
+502 K
-515 GTPAASTQ
+515 TPAASQQ
-523 RGVNAQL
+523 RGVNGQL

-545 SFLQQGVLAGTN
+545 SFLKQGVLAGTN
-557 QTTSYALNTMDLGGT
+557 QTTSYALNTMDFGGT
-572 ILNGMQFRTMITA
+572 IFDSITFSTLITA
-585 VSQKNSANVLA
+585 ISQKNSANVLA

-611 VTQEFKYVKEYSDP
+611 VSQEFKYVKEYSDP
-625 QSSIRTINTGGTG
+625 QSSIRTVIPSGG
-638 GATNSVNVS
+638 GAVNSGI
-647 ANQSVPGPETVIGSF
+647 PGPETVIGSF

-667 DAVPIG
+667 DPVPIG

-691 ELEPSFVDFEG
+691 ELEPSFIDFEG
-702 FINYGTQINSAYTLS
+702 FINYGTPIYSAFAASTYGGQTL
-717 YFNTAVTIM
+717 IL
-726 TNTINQPVFIRRDL
+726 TNNINQPVFIRRDL

-772 IGDIPIFGRAFQ
+772 LGDIPIFGRGFQ

>member
-1 MKFFSLIIT
+1 MKPFSTFIT
-10 LSFFLL
+10 VGAFLL
-16 TLGVARAAPLQEQV
+16 ALGVLEATPLQEQV
-30 EKETA
+30 EKETT
-35 KREQMLAPLQEAFA
+35 KREQMLAPLQEAFSA
-49 MSKKLVSDGQ
+49 CKKLVSDGQ
-59 SAQGCELLEKAYAAL
+59 SSQGCEILEKAYAAL
-74 PETLRETPLALD
+74 PETLRGTPLASD
-86 VKKTLAKLQV
+86 VRMTLGKLQAL
-96 VLAEAAAEKN
+96 LAQGAAEKN

-120 YDPQS
+120 YDPQN
-125 EVALTQLQQADEVL
+125 EKAIAQLNHADEVL
-139 RRGTAGGEEVNPA
+139 RRGTVGGEEVNPA
-152 LTTTFFDRL
+152 LTTKFFDRL
-161 SSVRT
+161 NVVRS
-166 GLEEAKALRETGQLQ
+166 GLEEAQVLRETGQLQ

-238 PKNSSAAGGIVVSG
+238 PKSSSVAGGIEVTG
-252 ALTASPSYAL
+252 ALTASPSYVL

-366 TVSPSFFKGADD
+366 TVSPSFFKGGED
-378 KEQGVTGGA
+378 KEQGVTGGT
-387 LRGAAPA
+387 LRGAAS
-394 GGAGATDVL
+394 AGAVGGTDVP

-418 FPAGAYAVYN
+418 FPPGAYAVYN

-473 LDSITM
+473 LDSITV

-485 LPILSPVP
+485 SGVNLLSPVP
-493 VGLSTITGS
+493 VGLSSTG
-502 GTTTKTNGSGVGG
+502 NGD
-515 GTPAASTQ
+515 TPAASQQ

-557 QTTSYALNTMDLGGT
+557 QTTSYSLNTMDLGGT
-572 ILNGMQFRTMITA
+572 ILNGMQFRTLITA

-625 QSSIRTINTGGTG
+625 QSSVRTIQSVS
-638 GATNSVNVS
+638 TNANVVS
-647 ANQSVPGPETVIGSF
+647 LVAVPGPETVIGSF

-667 DAVPIG
+667 DPVPIG

-702 FINYGTQINSAYTLS
+702 FINYGTQINSAYTQS
-717 YFNTAVTIM
+717 YYNTAVTIL
-726 TNTINQPVFIRRDL
+726 TNNIQQPVFIRRDL

-813 TAGSPTTTTASTSG
+813 TAGSPTTASASG

>member
-1 MKFFSLIIT
+1 MKIFPIEII
-10 LSFFLL
+10 LGLL
-16 TLGVARAAPLQEQV
+16 LLFLGVVRAAPLQEQV
-30 EKETA
+30 EMETA
-35 KREQMLAPLQEAFA
+35 KREQMLVPLQEAFA
-49 MSKKLVSDGQ
+49 ASKKFVSDGQ
-59 SAQGCELLEKAYAAL
+59 SAQGCEILEKAYAAL
-74 PETLRETPLALD
+74 PETLRGTPLASD
-86 VKKTLAKLQV
+86 VRKTLAKLQAL
-96 VLAEAAAEKN
+96 LAQGAAEKN
-106 HWPEARRRALASLQ
+106 HWPEARKRALASLQ
-120 YDPQS
+120 YEPQN
-125 EVALTQLQQADEVL
+125 EKALTQLQQADEVL
-139 RRGTAGGEEVNPA
+139 LRGTAGGGVVNPA
-152 LTTTFFDRL
+152 LTTKFFDRL
-161 SSVRT
+161 NIVRS
-166 GLEEAKALRETGQLQ
+166 GLEEAQSLRETGQLQ

-238 PKNSSAAGGIVVSG
+238 PKSSSVAGGIEVTG
-252 ALTASPSYAL
+252 ALTASPSYVL

-303 VNFVVSTDVANPQ
+303 VNFVVSTDVTNPQ

-366 TVSPSFFKGADD
+366 TVSPSFFKGGED

-387 LRGAAPA
+387 LRGAAS
-394 GGAGATDVL
+394 AGAVGGTDAP

-418 FPAGAYAVYN
+418 FPLGAYAVYN

-473 LDSITM
+473 LDSITV

-485 LPILSPVP
+485 SGINLLSPVP
-493 VGLSTITGS
+493 VGLDSTS
-502 GTTTKTNGSGVGG
+502 NGN
-515 GTPAASTQ
+515 TPAASQQ

-557 QTTSYALNTMDLGGT
+557 QTTSYSLNTMDLGGT
-572 ILNGMQFRTMITA
+572 ILNGMQFRTLITA

-625 QSSIRTINTGGTG
+625 QSSIRTIQPAGGIG
-638 GATNSVNVS
+638 GN
-647 ANQSVPGPETVIGSF
+647 NQSVPGPETVIGSF

-702 FINYGTQINSAYTLS
+702 FINYGTQINSAYTLT
-717 YFNTAVTIM
+717 YFNQVVTII
-726 TNTINQPVFIRRDL
+726 TNNIQQPVFIRRDL
-740 TLPAVEVSDGYT
+740 TLPAVEVTDGYT

-813 TAGSPTTTTASTSG
+813 TAGSPTTASASG